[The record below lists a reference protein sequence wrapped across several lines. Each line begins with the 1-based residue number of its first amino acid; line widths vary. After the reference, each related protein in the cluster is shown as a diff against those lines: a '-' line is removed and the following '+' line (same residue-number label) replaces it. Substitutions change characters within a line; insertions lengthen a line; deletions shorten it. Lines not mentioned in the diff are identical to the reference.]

1 MAFSLSCRITVGE
14 LVLQSANS
22 IEIVSSW
29 KTLGDTCTV
38 KIPSRGVLRAGSKL
52 ENVSFGEYFKTGTRI
67 KVELGY
73 DGKLRTEFEGY
84 VAKILPKQ
92 PFELLCE
99 DEIYQLNRSDSITK
113 SYKTVKLKSL
123 LEELVPLV
131 SVDPQL
137 PDITIENFLIERA
150 TKAQVLQELKEKY
163 GLAVYFREGKL
174 HAGLAYFEQVNSL
187 AKLHLQKNVVSDEL
201 QYQLDTDVRL
211 KVKVIVMGSDN
222 GKYSFEI
229 GDQDGEVR
237 TLHYQYRGP
246 LRKKT
251 QGLEN
256 QLKEQY
262 TPLAQNDLQQF
273 KFTGYRGSLT
283 AFGLPYV
290 VHSQSVEVEDGRYSE
305 RKGSYLVDEVRTS
318 WGTGGFRRQIT
329 LGPKV

>member
-1 MAFSLSCRITVGE
+1 MAFTLACRITVGG

-22 IEIVSSW
+22 VEIVSSW

-38 KIPSRGVLRAGSKL
+38 KIPSRGVLRAGSKI
-52 ENVSFGEYFKTGTRI
+52 EKVSFGEYFKVGDPI

-73 DGKLRTEFEGY
+73 NSTLNTEFEGY
-84 VAKILPKQ
+84 LAKILPRQ
-92 PFELLCE
+92 PFELVAE
-99 DEIYQLNRSDSITK
+99 DAIYQLKRSDSITK
-113 SYKTVKLKSL
+113 SYKTVKLRAL
-123 LEELVPLV
+123 LAELVPGVTLD
-131 SVDPQL
+131 SGM
-137 PDITIENFLIERA
+137 PDIVIENFLIERA
-150 TKAQVLQELKEKY
+150 TKAQVLLELKEKY
-163 GLAVYFREGKL
+163 GLAVYFRAGKL
-174 HAGLAYFEQVNSL
+174 HAGLAYFEKVAVKS
-187 AKLHLQKNVVSDEL
+187 KFHLQKNVVSDDL
-201 QYQLDTDVRL
+201 QYQTDTDVRM
-211 KVKVIVMGSDN
+211 KVKVILMGSDN

-237 TLHYQYRGP
+237 TLHYQYRGA

-251 QGLEN
+251 QALEN
-256 QLKEQY
+256 DLKKQY
-262 TPLAQNDLQQF
+262 TPLAQNDLKKF

-305 RKGSYLVDEVRTS
+305 RKGSYLVDEVRTT